1 MELNLAEHL
10 NPVLGQDFL
19 TWLWYRVEARD
30 DRFVSQA
37 GREFVIAFEHK
48 VSVQGGTD
56 DNVETAVVTSPRN
69 VLTEALAG
77 LRRGKKVSR
86 AKLRIESGADGW
98 IFQVKADDLV
108 MTGLKTPKVET
119 DAEDLDGTYLE
130 KLALIET
137 CLELFDTCFRAFLDI
152 RLDAMAWDTEV
163 AKVAAWMRRE
173 QA

>member
-1 MELNLAEHL
+1 MDLTLAEHL

-30 DRFVSQA
+30 DRFTTPA

-48 VSVQGGTD
+48 VAVQGGSE

-69 VLTEALAG
+69 VLAEALTG

-86 AKLRIESGADGW
+86 ARLRIESGADGW
-98 IFQVKADDLV
+98 VFQVRADDLV
-108 MTGLKTPKVET
+108 MTGLKTPKVEA
-119 DAEDLDGTYLE
+119 DKEDPDGTWLE
-130 KLALIET
+130 KLALVET
-137 CLELFDTCFRAFLDI
+137 CLELFDTCFKTFLDL
-152 RLDAMAWDTEV
+152 RMDPEAWDAEV
-163 AKVAAWMRRE
+163 ARVAAWMKRE